1 MFAVGIIITLVF
13 FFMGS
18 PIFVAMGIGSAIL
31 SLLAFGISPGAIA
44 SFFIESINSFTML
57 AIPLF
62 IFMGDLFLKSGS
74 SKHLLTFIRVYF
86 GNIKAGMGIA
96 TVVASAFFGAISG
109 SSVACIAAIGSI
121 MAPVMFSQNYNRG
134 TTAGLIACSGA
145 IGNLIPPSIFMILYG
160 ALLEL
165 NVATLFAAGLIPGLI
180 TGGLLCVT
188 ITLLMRKKEVSPL
201 PPEAKK
207 AKRRIFINALPTLIM
222 PIIVLGGI
230 YGGVFTPTEAA
241 AVGTVYTIIV
251 GFLIYRE
258 LNLKKLWKSLTDSL
272 VIISSIFLLGA
283 GAILIGRMFV
293 LAGVPQA
300 MSEFVVRAN
309 LSAASFLVL
318 ACGMMLVMGVFIEVL
333 IILLVFVPIVYPSV
347 LMLGINPIYF
357 GIIVVISLLIGQATP
372 PVATN
377 LYASSLICNVPP
389 QETARGITPFT
400 LTLIVSLVITVAFPG
415 LSLWLPR
422 ILGLPIK

>member
-1 MFAVGIIITLVF
+1 
-13 FFMGS
+13 
-18 PIFVAMGIGSAIL
+18 
-31 SLLAFGISPGAIA
+31 
-44 SFFIESINSFTML
+44 
-57 AIPLF
+57 
-62 IFMGDLFLKSGS
+62 
-74 SKHLLTFIRVYF
+74 
-86 GNIKAGMGIA
+86 
-96 TVVASAFFGAISG
+96 
-109 SSVACIAAIGSI
+109 
-121 MAPVMFSQNYNRG
+121 
-134 TTAGLIACSGA
+134 
-145 IGNLIPPSIFMILYG
+145 MILYG